1 MNRGRGVAPILVA
14 AVLWGTTGTAA
25 HFLPDSVSPL
35 ATGAATMAVGGALL
49 FALTS
54 RGAVRAIRDRSA
66 RRLLVVGVL
75 GIVVYP
81 LAFYSSMHLAGVAM
95 GTVVSL
101 ASAPVFAGLID
112 FLRDKH
118 GGLTARWAGCT
129 ATALVGTALLVI
141 GRPAVAGA
149 DGSAALGV
157 FLGLAAGLSYA
168 VYTDSSHRLIG
179 RGHGSNATM
188 GALFGLGALCLL
200 PVLVATGGPLLTSAG
215 SIGISAYLAI
225 GPMFAAYLL
234 FGAGLRHVRSS
245 TATTLTLVE
254 PLVATLLAVLVVGE
268 RLHPFGWAGLVLL
281 LAGVVA
287 LVWPGRAKPEAF
299 RVESRHAR
307 WRVGGPGRLRTTRGT
322 RSARR

>member
-14 AVLWGTTGTAA
+14 AALWGTTGTAA

-95 GTVVSL
+95 GAVVSL

-112 FLRDKH
+112 FLRDRH
-118 GGLTARWAGCT
+118 GLTARWVGCT
-129 ATALVGTALLVI
+129 STALVGTALLVI
-141 GRPAVAGA
+141 GRPAGAGA
-149 DGSAALGV
+149 GGSTALGV

-179 RGHGSNATM
+179 RGHGSNAAM

-200 PVLVATGGPLLTSAG
+200 PVLLATGAPLLASAG

-234 FGAGLRHVRSS
+234 FGAGLRQVRSS

-268 RLHPFGWAGLVLL
+268 RLHPLGWAGLVLL
-281 LAGVVA
+281 MAGVVA
-287 LVWPGRAKPEAF
+287 LVWPARAKPEAF

-307 WRVGGPGRLRTTRGT
+307 SRVGGAGRLRTTR
-322 RSARR
+322 SARR